1 MFKAQH
7 VQQRHLDHHCIP
19 HLWVLGELNAHEQ
32 AAVRSTNN
40 PQPAGRGDLAR
51 HQILRDRVEVVTG
64 WQAAP
69 RAARSWLQ
77 WVGFDPGR
85 WYAEQYIVPLETQN
99 IRNWVAAF
107 AGDMLS
113 PEAPHRIVSA
123 MLGSLLEALYAMPVM
138 RNGFLLKLFGIET
151 FWQEALL
158 DPAGN
163 ETLPIT
169 VLFSHGQWLIIPGYH
184 GQPRRRYLIE
194 PRHIIEEQRQIHK
207 AERVNSLAGWL
218 SLLRWYNQY
227 RNGVATQPYPG

>member
-1 MFKAQH
+1 MGDA
-7 VQQRHLDHHCIP
+7 VQLLQELANTPAAAAWFTQAFSKVYLKVTDT
-19 HLWVLGELNAHEQ
+19 GEQFTLVA
-32 AAVRSTNN
+32 
-40 PQPAGRGDLAR
+40 RG
-51 HQILRDRVEVVTG
+51 DRVEVVTG

-227 RNGVATQPYPG
+227 RSGVATQPYPG